1 MANLAF
7 FAVREDMLALLS
19 FIYAETDCVVFESYS
34 RYDTELRQ
42 FTSIQQ
48 LDDAYFIGN
57 DPHGNGY
64 AITLQ
69 LHSPSVAAPP
79 HIQRI
84 SLSVPGHS
92 FRYCVESAGLMQ
104 LYLGGAYDG
113 FISQSHFGHWNEAGA
128 RQRCVFPAD
137 EVNWLLQCSLSGK
150 IQRHIK
156 RRMSPAKVQSRY
168 ILAHAFSALQSGR
181 IARVGS
187 LDFGATHP
195 DMKELRPLVPKL
207 RFGTR

>member
-1 MANLAF
+1 MANLNF
-7 FAVREDMLALLS
+7 FAVRNDMLDLLS
-19 FIYAETDCVVFESYS
+19 FIYSETDCVVFESYS
-34 RYDTELRQ
+34 RYDAELRQ
-42 FTSIQQ
+42 FASVQQ
-48 LDDAYFIGN
+48 LDAAYPVGSN
-57 DPHGNGY
+57 PHGNGY

-79 HIQRI
+79 HVKRI

-113 FISQSHFGHWNEAGA
+113 LISQSHFGHWNEAGA
-128 RQRCVFPAD
+128 RQRCISPAD
-137 EVNWLLQCSLSGK
+137 EVNWVLQRSLSGK

-156 RRMSPAKVQSRY
+156 NRLSHAKVQSRY
-168 ILAHAFSALQSGR
+168 ILTHAFSELQSGK

-187 LDFGATHP
+187 SDFGATHP
-195 DMKELRPLVPKL
+195 DMKSLPHANAA
-207 RFGTR
+207 